1 MSTNKFFYIP
11 EWQTTATV
19 SSPDA
24 GFAKIY
30 PKSTDGFWYVV
41 DSSGNEKRIDFAYYP
56 KNGFTVTSYPSSNP
70 LGYQLDLSLGEGLT
84 FSGDFVGSSVSV
96 YNVGPSLLKSTGGAT
111 AGYLLSTDG
120 SSFVWTPFSFP
131 GVSGSTGKI
140 AKFTSGSSLG
150 DSIISDDGSMVVIGT
165 TPSFAIGVLN
175 VAGTVSLIGDIHI
188 TDSLN
193 SFLRYNN
200 GFFFQTDQNFI
211 ITDEVGYSYFSLMS
225 DNITTYTFSVLDNA
239 IFISDD
245 GTFKYLESN
254 VNSALFGTTASAFTF
269 SIYSGTSGALVIKDG
284 NEGSN
289 KVLTSDANGVS
300 TWQSLGEGEG
310 INLNGLT
317 ISVGLTGYGLTMSGD
332 SLAFDYSI
340 VGTSLTHSSGILNI
354 NNSGVTAG
362 SYGGSNSTTAI
373 TVDNYGRVTNISS
386 FTISLPT
393 FDDYINYPGDKGLTA
408 NNVTQDGGTASNTP
422 ISQTPIGYVS
432 VYVLG
437 QYLAVGDGTTNSSC
451 YFGTNSMSPKSF
463 SGANSIQSGDYLYW
477 NPSIAGFNLESDFII
492 SFNYVVTPGSSGLF
506 GITGSTGPVGVTGST
521 GATGPSGV
529 TGSDSSNTSRW
540 IFSTASVSP
549 TVDPGFGYFISD
561 SVTFS
566 NISSIGVSSYN
577 VDNIDYSGWLSNLYT
592 NYTSGRKSYLQV
604 VEVGSSDI
612 IGLFEVTSVTDWVT
626 YFDVSVSPISVN
638 GSLTNDGQ
646 YSISYVYNGKDGT
659 DAGVG
664 SQWEWRNSPTA
675 PSDPNFNRFI
685 TDYTDLGSV
694 SNISI
699 SIYNKDAIL
708 HYDWLNY
715 INNAVISGREAFLQ
729 ITDVNQPNKFG
740 VYKVG
745 SVADNTSYFDFTIS
759 SILSAT
765 GSFDQ
770 YDNYMISFNLS
781 GLMGATGSG
790 ATGGVGATGI
800 DSANSVR
807 WIYSNAATPP
817 LNDPG
822 ANYFYTDS
830 SGLGS
835 TTIFGISKDDIN
847 SLDVYSWLSLLNN
860 LYNSNN
866 PIYLKVEE
874 LGNPSVNAYFEVVS
888 VSDNVNYFDITVL
901 NQIGNGSYTNGS
913 IYSISFVHNG
923 INGNDGG
930 NGSIWNYDISL
941 TSPTDP
947 GINNFCTDT
956 FNIGSISN
964 ISISTTDVNL
974 NDYTSWMGYLESG
987 VSSGRELFL
996 EISERGNS
1004 SVKGVFQIGSI
1015 VNSSGYFDFS
1025 VSNVIAY
1032 YSALTNG
1039 RDYSISYNISGSV
1052 GPTGSGSPGA
1062 TGPTGPIG
1070 ATGTTGPIG
1079 PTGPVGPTG
1088 PSGTAS
1094 LQDTLAVGNTMGTYS
1109 IYMNN
1114 GKLFSTNGTSSFAM
1128 SDTSTINLTPQQE
1141 FNKLNY
1147 TFGYNEIKTMVETST
1162 TGTVSA
1168 TVSTITNSNFPTESV
1183 CTLQVITQAID
1194 PTNSYYYSNNMFA
1207 FFWITGGVVTQI
1219 GVTDVNERTNMT
1231 ASSDITTDGTDINII
1246 VQGDS
1251 GSSVYW
1257 ATRIIYQISTGV

>member
-1 MSTNKFFYIP
+1 MSTNKFFYVP

-19 SSPDA
+19 SAPDV
-24 GFAKIY
+24 GFVKIY
-30 PKSTDGFWYVV
+30 TKSTDGYLYLA
-41 DSSGNEKRIDFAYYP
+41 DSSGNEKRIEFALYP
-56 KNGFTVTSYPSSNP
+56 KNGLTVTNFPSTNP
-70 LGYQLDLSLGEGLT
+70 LGYQLDLSIGAGLT
-84 FSGDFVGSSVSV
+84 FAGNYVGSSVSV
-96 YNVGPSLLKSTGGAT
+96 YNVEPNMLKSTGGAT
-111 AGYLLSTDG
+111 SGYLLSTDG
-120 SSFVWTPFSFP
+120 SNFVWSPFSFP
-131 GVSGSTGKI
+131 GVSGSAGKI
-140 AKFTSGSSLG
+140 AKFTSSSTVG
-150 DSIISDDGSMVVIGT
+150 DSLISDDGSMIVIGS
-165 TPSFAIGVLN
+165 TPSFAVSTVNIVGS
-175 VAGTVSLIGDIHI
+175 VSLIGNIYIND
-188 TDSLN
+188 DN
-193 SFLRYNN
+193 NVFLKHDN
-200 GFFFQTDQNFI
+200 GFFFQTDENFI
-211 ITDEVGYSYFSLMS
+211 VVDENGYSYLRLMT
-225 DNITTYTFSVLDNA
+225 DNVSVYTYSVMENA
-239 IFISDD
+239 LFISDD
-245 GTFKYLESN
+245 GSYKFLTSN
-254 VNSALFGTTASAFTF
+254 LDKANFGSTSSTFTF
-269 SIYSGTSGALVIKDG
+269 SIYSDTAGAIEIKDG
-284 NEGSN
+284 TEGSN
-289 KVLTSDANGVS
+289 KLLTSDSNGVG
-300 TWQSLGEGEG
+300 TWQNLNEGAG

-317 ISVGLTGYGLTMSGD
+317 ISVGLTGYGLTISGD
-332 SLAFDYSI
+332 ALTFDYSI
-340 VGTSLTHSSGILNI
+340 IGTSLTHSTGIINI

-362 SYGGSNSTTAI
+362 SYGGSGSTTAI
-373 TVDNYGRVTNISS
+373 TVDTYGRVTNISS

-408 NNVTQDGGTASNTP
+408 NDVTQDGGTASDTP

-451 YFGTNSMSPKSF
+451 YFGTNSGSPKSF
-463 SGANSIQSGDYLYW
+463 SGPNSIQAGDYLYW

-492 SFNYVVTPGSSGLF
+492 SLNYVVTPGSSGLF
-506 GITGSTGPVGVTGST
+506 GITGSTGPIGLTGST
-521 GATGPSGV
+521 GATGSVGA
-529 TGSDSSNTSRW
+529 TGSDSSNSSRW
-540 IFSTASVSP
+540 IFSTASVPP
-549 TVDPGFGYFISD
+549 TVDPGFGYFICD

-566 NISSIGVSSYN
+566 SILTVGISSYDANNINYN
-577 VDNIDYSGWLSNLYT
+577 VWLSNLYT
-592 NYTSGRKSYLQV
+592 NYTAGRKSYLQI

-626 YFDVSVSPISVN
+626 YFDVNISPISVN
-638 GSLTNDGQ
+638 GSLINDSL
-646 YSISYVYNGKDGT
+646 YSISYVYNGKDGS

-675 PSDPNFNRFI
+675 PADPNFNRFI
-685 TDYTDLGSV
+685 TDYTDLASV
-694 SNISI
+694 SNVSI
-699 SIYNKDAIL
+699 SIYNKDAVL
-708 HYDWLNY
+708 HYDWLDY
-715 INNAVISGREAFLQ
+715 INTASTSGREVLIQ
-729 ITDVNQPNKFG
+729 ITDINEPNKFG
-740 VYKVG
+740 VYKIG
-745 SVADNTSYFDFTIS
+745 AATNNTSYFDFTIAS
-759 SILSAT
+759 VLSAT

-770 YDNYMISFNLS
+770 YDNYMISFNVS
-781 GLMGATGSG
+781 GLAGATGAG
-790 ATGGVGATGI
+790 ITGGVGATGI

-807 WIYSNAATPP
+807 WIYSNLATPP

-835 TTIFGISKDDIN
+835 TTILGISKDDIN
-847 SLDVYSWLSLLNN
+847 SIDVYSWLSLMNN

-888 VSDNVNYFDITVL
+888 VADNVNYFDITVL

-930 NGSIWNYDISL
+930 NGSKWNYEISL

-947 GINNFCTDT
+947 GINKFCTDT

-964 ISISTTDVNL
+964 ISISTTDVDL
-974 NDYTSWMGYLESG
+974 NDYTAWMSYLESG

-996 EISERGNS
+996 EINERGNS

-1015 VNSSGYFDFS
+1015 ANSGGYFDFS
-1025 VSNVIAY
+1025 VSSVIAY
-1032 YSALTNG
+1032 YSALTDG

-1052 GPTGSGSPGA
+1052 GPTGSGSAGA
-1062 TGPTGPIG
+1062 TG
-1070 ATGTTGPIG
+1070 ATGATGPIG

-1088 PSGTAS
+1088 PSGAGS

-1109 IYMNN
+1109 IYMDN

-1168 TVSTITNSNFPTESV
+1168 TVSTIANSNFPTESV
-1183 CTLQVITQAID
+1183 FTIQVITQAVD
-1194 PTNSYYYSNNMFA
+1194 PTNALYYSNNMFA

-1219 GVTDVNERTNMT
+1219 GSTDINERTNMSTGT
-1231 ASSDITTDGTDINII
+1231 ADITTDGTDVNIV

-1251 GSSVYW
+1251 GSSLYW
-1257 ATRIIYQISTGV
+1257 STRIIYQISTAV